1 MAWEWENSEKQLFAP
16 VTVCRQPELFNTTS
30 LKNNEFEING
40 NFITWEWPGDT
51 PILTIPKTALTQ
63 LPEILPR
70 TDSAL
75 RDIIAYLSTLYREQR
90 YPRDN
95 EIYTS
100 FREIAD
106 SVGMAWWHTRRH
118 EIEDMLLFA
127 KMIAIKKYPF
137 QTINP
142 KTKKTVTEEVTFGFI
157 NDYGWIIKDDL
168 KNSNAIIPVHST
180 LRIALNKY
188 FTRLIRETPIAP
200 VPVEALLSAQKA
212 PNRII
217 PIAKNIV
224 YRLAARVPPK
234 KPVKY
239 LFDAKFKQQVGIS
252 PNRRNDKARETFERA
267 VKYIEPIMLY
277 NFDYIK
283 NENKYVFELKGKKML
298 AQK

>member
-1 MAWEWENSEKQLFAP
+1 MAWEWDNSEKQLFTP
-16 VTVCRQPELFNTTS
+16 VVICRQPELFDTTS
-30 LKNNEFEING
+30 LKNNEFRVDG
-40 NFITWEWPGDT
+40 NFIAWEWPGDT
-51 PILTIPKTALTQ
+51 PILTIPKTALDQ
-63 LPEILPR
+63 LPDILPSS
-70 TDSAL
+70 DSAL
-75 RDIIAYLSTLYREQR
+75 RDIIAYFSTLYRLQR
-90 YPRDN
+90 YPEDN

-106 SVGMAWWHTRRH
+106 SVGIAWWRTRRY

-127 KMIAIKKYPF
+127 KMIAVKKYLF
-137 QTINP
+137 KTIDP
-142 KTKKTVTEEVTFGFI
+142 RTKQITTEEVTFGFV
-157 NDYGWIIKDDL
+157 NDYGWIKDDL
-168 KNSNAIIPVHST
+168 GNNETIPTHAT
-180 LRIALNKY
+180 LRVALNKY

-200 VPVEALLSAQKA
+200 VPVEALFEAQKA

-234 KPVKY
+234 KPVEY